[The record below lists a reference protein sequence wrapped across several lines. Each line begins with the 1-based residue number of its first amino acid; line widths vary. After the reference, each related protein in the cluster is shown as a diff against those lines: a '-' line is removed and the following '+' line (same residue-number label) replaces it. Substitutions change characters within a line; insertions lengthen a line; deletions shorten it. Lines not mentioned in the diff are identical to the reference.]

1 MNRILI
7 FGNKSFIQENFFL
20 FFKKK
25 KIKVFKKKFGDLKKI
40 IFFENDIIIN
50 CSISPEFFYKK
61 YKKLFDRNYQI
72 AKYIRKKKI
81 RLILLSTRMV
91 YHQKKKIIESSKL
104 RPINRYG
111 LNSLKSENL
120 CRKILKKNL
129 TILRISNVI
138 GFELR
143 KKRQSLMSKLIQGI
157 KKNKIVLDNSYNF
170 KKDFIPISFF
180 CKYLYQIIRLKYSGL
195 INLGSGIS
203 LTVLSLVKI
212 LVSKKNV
219 EIIIDHNNQNRY
231 DSSYTYNLKKLV
243 KLTKIRFSKLEVLR
257 EIKKISK
264 KI

>member
-1 MNRILI
+1 
-7 FGNKSFIQENFFL
+7 
-20 FFKKK
+20 
-25 KIKVFKKKFGDLKKI
+25 
-40 IFFENDIIIN
+40 
-50 CSISPEFFYKK
+50 
-61 YKKLFDRNYQI
+61 
-72 AKYIRKKKI
+72 
-81 RLILLSTRMV
+81 
-91 YHQKKKIIESSKL
+91 
-104 RPINRYG
+104 
-111 LNSLKSENL
+111 
-120 CRKILKKNL
+120 
-129 TILRISNVI
+129 
-138 GFELR
+138 
-143 KKRQSLMSKLIQGI
+143 MSKLIQGI

>member
-1 MNRILI
+1 M
-7 FGNKSFIQENFFL
+7 
-20 FFKKK
+20 
-25 KIKVFKKKFGDLKKI
+25 
-40 IFFENDIIIN
+40 
-50 CSISPEFFYKK
+50 
-61 YKKLFDRNYQI
+61 
-72 AKYIRKKKI
+72 
-81 RLILLSTRMV
+81 
-91 YHQKKKIIESSKL
+91 